1 MKLIKSDECRV
12 SLATFYRIMLLI
24 FGVFEIALL
33 WVMSVFF
40 ICYVSTDTN
49 EVTFFCKDN
58 VVLNILMIAVFI
70 GILFILKKKSVI
82 SAFIGKLDD
91 DDFYKKIKKI
101 MLWTI
106 AIIGFVWIFIT
117 QYVPGADQLDVMV
130 SAYKYGIGETDM
142 VRVGGYLDR
151 WPHNI
156 GITTLERLLAY
167 LVGDFNIMFMQF
179 LNIPGLV
186 LIYKTMV
193 DIWDRFGGSRFSQV
207 CTLGCGI
214 LFYPMIMYV
223 SFVYGNIWSV
233 TFALI
238 AFNAELNY
246 FEDNKVRSLIK
257 CLLAVGLSFMAKGS
271 GIIFIIALA
280 VFAIVRGA
288 ADKIKVYKILLLI
301 ITMCIT
307 VGVFSTV
314 PKKILIQTT
323 GVNIRDDGI
332 WAFVAMALQEN
343 GTAPGWYNGYCLD
356 VYYQNNGNTEV
367 AEQVAKEE
375 TFDRLNYLFSD
386 KHH

>member
-1 MKLIKSDECRV
+1 MKLIKSDECRG

-58 VVLNILMIAVFI
+58 ALVNIIMVFMFVA
-70 GILFILKKKSVI
+70 ILFFLKKKSVI
-82 SAFIGKLDD
+82 SSFKDKLAN
-91 DDFYKKIKKI
+91 DDFYKKTKKI

-117 QYVPGADQLDVMV
+117 QYVPGADQLDVMA

-214 LFYPMIMYV
+214 LFYPIIMYV

-238 AFNAELNY
+238 AFNAELDY
-246 FEDNKVRSLIK
+246 FENNKVRSLIK

-323 GVNIRDDGI
+323 GVNIRDDG
-332 WAFVAMALQEN
+332 
-343 GTAPGWYNGYCLD
+343 
-356 VYYQNNGNTEV
+356 
-367 AEQVAKEE
+367 
-375 TFDRLNYLFSD
+375 
-386 KHH
+386 